1 MKKPRAAS
9 LIYALVIVTVLMV
22 VAGTMA
28 ASFLRTSQRTYDM
41 FRGTQA
47 YYASRAAMEVS
58 FSLVSS
64 EGIGY
69 ETTSELLG
77 YDAVELDTDGDG
89 SDDVFGEFEIFAR
102 ARGVE
107 WRDDVAGECGG
118 FTGAAAYCYLVPIP
132 GTGDA
137 GDSCNFEEPADGDG
151 DDGDAWDEEADDKCN
166 WNKIA
171 YGETVT
177 IPLYY
182 EDSDNCPTDG
192 ICNPADSEGID
203 VGLTSFYLR
212 IRTPEGS
219 DLAGSSDNTIVNWG
233 ISGDCD
239 TDGNTTDSEKSCYLM
254 ATSGGTIMGGD
265 NFSSYIT
272 HEVINTAS
280 ISDYVV
286 LDSSNN
292 DHLGKDEIKVTRTIE
307 EFLTS
312 FYGDG
317 DIDKEVLNPQLKLS
331 VISSLLKIDMV
342 TSVPYLEYQLITDPA
357 YSDNKIVYT
366 ATGKSNGRLGS
377 YIRGIQATQ
386 ALGSDSVINFAL
398 QN

>member
-69 ETTSELLG
+69 ETTSEEYFG
-77 YDAVELDTDGDG
+77 GDYAVELDTDGDG

-102 ARGVE
+102 ARQVG
-107 WRDDVAGECGG
+107 WRDEVDDCGG
-118 FTGAAAYCYLVPIP
+118 FSGPAHCYLVPIP

-151 DDGDAWDEEADDKCN
+151 DDGDAWDVEADDKCN

-171 YGETVT
+171 YGETIT

-182 EDSDNCPTDG
+182 EDDTGVCPDDE
-192 ICNPADSEGID
+192 ICNPAEI
-203 VGLTSFYLR
+203 GLTSFYLR

-219 DLAGSSDNTIVNWG
+219 DLSGNSDESIVNWE

-239 TDGNTTDSEKSCYLM
+239 TDEDFVSDKSCYLM
-254 ATSGGTIMGGD
+254 AASGGTVMGGD
-265 NFSSYIT
+265 VFDSYIDYT
-272 HEVINTAS
+272 AINNAKS
-280 ISDYVV
+280 NGDYIV
-286 LDSSNN
+286 LNGFN
-292 DHLGKDEIKVTRTIE
+292 DYYLGKDETKINRMIE

-312 FYGDG
+312 FAGDG
-317 DIDKEVLNPQLKLS
+317 DIEKEVLNPKLKLS
-331 VISSLLKIDMV
+331 VISPLLKIDMT

-386 ALGSDSVINFAL
+386 ALGSDSVISFAL